1 MFSLSEL
8 VRALGGEATGGQVI
22 CPGPGHSSRDR
33 SLCVRLSASAPSGF
47 LCYSFA
53 GDSFEDCQA
62 YIRGRLGLEPDGY
75 RTRKPNW
82 SRPASTNDDD
92 QRKRAAALVLWDEGV
107 DPRGTRAERYLAI
120 RGLAL
125 DGDVAGE
132 VLRWHAQ
139 TNAMLALFRSIEMD
153 EPRAISRTFLD
164 RGARKLGRKF
174 FSSVSCCA
182 IKFDADESVLVGL
195 HIGEGIETCLSARQL
210 GLRPCWA
217 VGSAGAVASFPVLA
231 GIECLTLLA
240 EDDDASARAVERCA
254 ARWHAAGREIIVNE
268 PIGGKDLNDALSR
281 RRRDER

>member
-8 VRALGGEATGGQVI
+8 VRALGGEAAGGQVI
-22 CPGPGHSSRDR
+22 CPGPGHSPRDR
-33 SLCVRLSASAPSGF
+33 SLCVRLSASAPFGF
-47 LCYSFA
+47 LCHSFA
-53 GDSFEDCQA
+53 GDSFAECQA
-62 YIRGRLGLEPDGY
+62 YICERLGLEPDGY
-75 RTRKPNW
+75 RSRKPDR

-132 VLRWHAQ
+132 VLRWHAR

-174 FSSVSCCA
+174 FASVSGCA
-182 IKFDADESVLVGL
+182 VKFDADESVLVGL
-195 HIGEGIETCLSARQL
+195 YIGEGIETCLSARQL

-217 VGSAGAVASFPVLA
+217 VGSADAVASFPVLA

-240 EDDDASARAVERCA
+240 EHDDASARAVERCA
-254 ARWHAAGREIIVNE
+254 ARWHAAGREIMLNE